1 MGRSKNTFWKPP
13 VMLEP
18 PTIALFFTVILL
30 AVTTYFLL
38 GSIPLLTLRHDHP
51 MDARFVRSFYVTY
64 FKMAFVAALAAT
76 ASYAFAGRPLLAL
89 GAVTIAGMTVY
100 VRSQLVSQMAAWGS
114 QIGLE
119 GAAAIRSFRKTHRRA
134 IAINTGQLA
143 IILSSLGSI

>member
-1 MGRSKNTFWKPP
+1 
-13 VMLEP
+13 
-18 PTIALFFTVILL
+18 
-30 AVTTYFLL
+30 
-38 GSIPLLTLRHDHP
+38 
-51 MDARFVRSFYVTY
+51 
-64 FKMAFVAALAAT
+64 
-76 ASYAFAGRPLLAL
+76 
-89 GAVTIAGMTVY
+89 MTVY